1 MAKILLVEDDRDLA
15 GMVIDWLKF
24 EHHLVEAVHDG
35 EDAVNMLKSYQFDVI
50 ILDWQLPKLEGVDVL
65 RNYRTGGGQTPVLML
80 TGKGAIAEK
89 EVGLDAGA
97 DDYLTKPFH
106 MKELSARLRALLR
119 RPGNV
124 TGNVL
129 SARDICLEPA
139 TFRVTKGGAD
149 IQLLPKEFAL
159 LEFLMRHPNQVFSA
173 DALLDRVWKSESNVS
188 PETVRTCLKRLR
200 RKIDTEEQDSLIQTL
215 HGVGYKLSPS

>member
-1 MAKILLVEDDRDLA
+1 
-15 GMVIDWLKF
+15 
-24 EHHLVEAVHDG
+24 VHDG

-50 ILDWQLPKLEGVDVL
+50 ILDWQLPKMEGVDVL

-119 RPGNV
+119 RPGSV

-129 SARDICLEPA
+129 SARDICLEPS

-200 RKIDTEEQDSLIQTL
+200 RKIDTEEQESLIQTL
-215 HGVGYKLSPS
+215 HGVGYKLTPS